1 MDVFNVTHLGRRATA
16 RQQVVLDLL
25 DIGCTR
31 RGCTATTHLQVDHRI
46 DWAKVKVTELV
57 NLDWLCAHCHRL
69 KTYDG
74 WQLEPGTGKR
84 AMLPPGEQWWR
95 DYGSGGPSPGTDPSG
110 QRAA

>member
-25 DIGCTR
+25 NIGCTR